1 MIHCIV
7 IDDEPLARQL
17 LSDFV
22 AKVPKLQ
29 LEGSYSSALAALEKL
44 RNNQVD
50 VLFLDIQMPD
60 ITGIEF
66 LKTLEHKPL
75 VVFTTAFAE
84 HALQGYELD
93 VADYLLKP
101 FDFNRF
107 LKSINKIMQRLLK
120 AESIPTGISEKN
132 DFIFIKDGTKQVKIP
147 LTSIRYIKGSR
158 EYVTMV
164 TDDKKIMSL
173 QTMKSMEGL
182 LPADFIRIHNS
193 FIISLPAVDTIFK
206 NKLQIGNETF
216 PIGITYKKKVFEAL
230 KRYYPTK
237 KISEG

>member
-1 MIHCIV
+1 MIRCIV

-17 LSDFV
+17 LTDFI
-22 AKVPKLQ
+22 AKIPELS
-29 LEGSYSSALAALEKL
+29 LEGSFSSALKSLELL
-44 RNNQVD
+44 RKKQID

-75 VVFTTAFAE
+75 VVFTTAYAE

-107 LKSINKIMQRLLK
+107 LKSINKITQRLNPGPG
-120 AESIPTGISEKN
+120 ANASPEKKN
-132 DFIFIKDGTKQVKIP
+132 EFIFVKDGTRQVKI
-147 LTSIRYIKGSR
+147 LLSSIRYIKGSR
-158 EYVTMV
+158 EYVTIV
-164 TDDKKIMSL
+164 TDEKKIMNL
-173 QTMKSMEGL
+173 QTMKSMEDM

-193 FIISLPAVDTIFK
+193 FIISLAAVETIFK
-206 NKLQIGNETF
+206 NKLQVGRETF

-230 KRYYPTK
+230 KQYYPAKT
-237 KISEG
+237 ISED

>member
-1 MIHCIV
+1 MIRCIV

-17 LSDFV
+17 LSDFIQ
-22 AKVPKLQ
+22 KVPKLQ
-29 LEGSYSSALAALEKL
+29 LEGSYSSALKALEKL
-44 RNNQVD
+44 RKNQVD

-75 VVFTTAFAE
+75 VVFTTAYAE
-84 HALQGYELD
+84 HAVQGYELD

-107 LKSINKIMQRLLK
+107 LKSINKITQRLK
-120 AESIPTGISEKN
+120 AEPASGTVPEKN
-132 DFIFIKDGTKQVKIP
+132 EFIFVKDGTKQVKVP
-147 LTSIRYIKGSR
+147 LTAIRYIKGSR
-158 EYVTMV
+158 EYVTIV

-173 QTMKSMEGL
+173 QTMKSMEEM
-182 LPADFIRIHNS
+182 LPAEFIRIHNS
-193 FIISLPAVDTIFK
+193 FIISLAGVDTIYK
-206 NKLQIGNETF
+206 NKLLAGGETF

-230 KRYYPTK
+230 KQYYPAK
-237 KISEG
+237 KIKED

>member
-1 MIHCIV
+1 MIRCVV

-17 LSDFV
+17 LSGFIS
-22 AKVPKLQ
+22 KMPELQ
-29 LEGSYSSALAALEKL
+29 LEGSYSSALNALEKL
-44 RNNQVD
+44 RKNQVD

-66 LKTLEHKPL
+66 LKTLDHKPL
-75 VVFTTAFAE
+75 VVFTTAYAE

-107 LKSINKIMQRLLK
+107 LKSVNKITQRVQSVSK
-120 AESIPTGISEKN
+120 SESATEKSE
-132 DFIFIKDGTKQVKIP
+132 FIFIKDGAKQIK
-147 LTSIRYIKGSR
+147 LSLSSIRYIKGSR
-158 EYVTMV
+158 EYVTIV

-173 QTMKSMEGL
+173 QTMKSMEEA
-182 LPADFIRIHNS
+182 LPDEFIRTHNS
-193 FIISLPAVDTIFK
+193 FIISLAAVDTIFK
-206 NKLQIGNETF
+206 NKLQVGNEVF

-230 KRYYPTK
+230 ARFYPSK
-237 KISEG
+237 KINED

>member
-1 MIHCIV
+1 MIRCVV

-17 LSDFV
+17 LSDFIK
-22 AKVPKLQ
+22 KVPELQ
-29 LEGSYSSALAALEKL
+29 LEGSFSSALKALEKV
-44 RNNQVD
+44 RKRQVD

-84 HALQGYELD
+84 HALQGFELD

-107 LKSINKIMQRLLK
+107 LKSVNKISQRLK
-120 AESIPTGISEKN
+120 SESKSDAAEKSDS
-132 DFIFIKDGTKQVKIP
+132 FFIKDGTKLVKVD
-147 LTSIRYIKGSR
+147 LNTIRYIKGSR
-158 EYVTMV
+158 EYVTIIIG
-164 TDDKKIMSL
+164 DKKIMSL
-173 QTMKSMEGL
+173 QTMKSLEEM
-182 LPADFIRIHNS
+182 LPQEFIRIHNS
-193 FIISLPAVDTIFK
+193 YIISLPAVETIFK
-206 NKLQIGNETF
+206 NKLQVGGEIF

-230 KRYYPTK
+230 ERHYPSK
-237 KISEG
+237 KISED

>member
-1 MIHCIV
+1 MIRCVV

-22 AKVPKLQ
+22 KKVPELQ
-29 LEGSYSSALAALEKL
+29 LEGSFSSALKALEKL
-44 RNNQVD
+44 RKQQVD

-75 VVFTTAFAE
+75 VVFTTAYAE

-107 LKSINKIMQRLLK
+107 LKSVNKISQRLK
-120 AESIPTGISEKN
+120 SESKSGPSEKS
-132 DFIFIKDGTKQVKIP
+132 DSIFIKDGTKLVKVE
-147 LTSIRYIKGSR
+147 LSTIRYIKGSR
-158 EYVTMV
+158 EYVTIV
-164 TDDKKIMSL
+164 TGDKKIMSL
-173 QTMKSMEGL
+173 QTMKSLEEM
-182 LPADFIRIHNS
+182 LPQEFIRIHNS
-193 FIISLPAVDTIFK
+193 FIISLPAVETIFK
-206 NKLQIGNETF
+206 NKLQVGGEVF
-216 PIGITYKKKVFEAL
+216 PVGITYKKKVFEAL
-230 KRYYPTK
+230 RRYYPAK
-237 KISEG
+237 KINEE

>member
-1 MIHCIV
+1 MIRCLI

-17 LSDFV
+17 LTDFIG
-22 AKVPKLQ
+22 KVPELH

-44 RNNQVD
+44 RKNNID

-66 LKTLEHKPL
+66 LKTLNPKPL
-75 VVFTTAFAE
+75 VIFTTAHAE

-93 VADYLLKP
+93 VTDYLLKP

-107 LKSINKIMQRLLK
+107 LKSINKITQRLSSPPEGKPELP
-120 AESIPTGISEKN
+120 EQE
-132 DFIFIKDGTKQVKIP
+132 FIFVKDGTKQVKIP
-147 LTSIRYIKGSR
+147 LNAIQYIGGSR
-158 EYVTMV
+158 EYVTIV
-164 TDDKKIMSL
+164 TADKKVMSL
-173 QTMKSMEGL
+173 QTMKSMEEM

-193 FIISLPAVDTIFK
+193 YIISLAAVDTIYK
-206 NKLQIGNETF
+206 NKLQVGNEVF

-230 KRYYPTK
+230 AKYYPAK
-237 KISEG
+237 KIAEG

>member
-1 MIHCIV
+1 MIRCLV

-17 LSDFV
+17 LSDFIK
-22 AKVPKLQ
+22 KVPELH
-29 LEGSYSSALAALEKL
+29 LEGSYSSALKALEKL
-44 RNNQVD
+44 HKDPVN

-75 VVFTTAFAE
+75 VVFTTAYAE

-107 LKSINKIMQRLLK
+107 LKSINKITQRLK
-120 AESIPTGISEKN
+120 AESVPKSSVEKSE
-132 DFIFIKDGTKQVKIP
+132 FIFVKDGTKQVKIP
-147 LTSIRYIKGSR
+147 LNSIHYIKGSR
-158 EYVTMV
+158 EYVTLV

-173 QTMKSMEGL
+173 QTMKSMEEM
-182 LPADFIRIHNS
+182 LPEEFIRIHNS
-193 FIISLPAVDTIFK
+193 FIVSLQAVTAIFK
-206 NKLQIGNETF
+206 NKLQVKGEIF

-230 KRYYPTK
+230 GRYYPTK
-237 KISEG
+237 KITEA

>member
-1 MIHCIV
+1 MIRCVV

-17 LSDFV
+17 LIDFIK
-22 AKVPKLQ
+22 KVPEFQ
-29 LEGSYSSALAALEKL
+29 LEGSYSSALKALEKL
-44 RNNQVD
+44 RKQQVD

-107 LKSINKIMQRLLK
+107 LKSVNKISQRLK
-120 AESIPTGISEKN
+120 SDSKPESSEKN
-132 DFIFIKDGTKQVKIP
+132 DSIFIKDGTKLVKVE
-147 LTSIRYIKGSR
+147 LSTIRYIKGSR
-158 EYVTMV
+158 EYVTIV
-164 TDDKKIMSL
+164 TGDKKIMSL
-173 QTMKSMEGL
+173 QTMKSLEEM
-182 LPADFIRIHNS
+182 LPQEFIRIHNS
-193 FIISLPAVDTIFK
+193 FIISLSEVETIFK
-206 NKLQIGNETF
+206 NKLQVGGEIF
-216 PIGITYKKKVFEAL
+216 PVGITYKKKVFEAL
-230 KRYYPTK
+230 GRYYPTK
-237 KISEG
+237 KISED